1 MKNFIIKSLEIIVYI
16 IMAFIFIGG
25 TIWGAAAGGAL
36 GLLGGLVISFLYAVL
51 VGGMFLI
58 LISLR
63 DTLTEIKEKLSQK

>member
-25 TIWGAAAGGAL
+25 TIWGAAVGGAL

-58 LISLR
+58 LISIR
-63 DTLTEIKEKLSQK
+63 DTLTEIKEQLSQK

>member
-16 IMAFIFIGG
+16 IMAIIFIGG
-25 TIWGAAAGGAL
+25 TVWGAAAGGAL

-58 LISLR
+58 LISIR
-63 DTLTEIKEKLSQK
+63 DTLTEIKEQLSQK

>member
-16 IMAFIFIGG
+16 IMAIIFIGG
-25 TIWGAAAGGAL
+25 TVWGAAVGGAL

-58 LISLR
+58 LINIR
-63 DTLTEIKEKLSQK
+63 DLLVEIKEQLSQK